1 MNALDTAVFHA
12 ATGTSPYT
20 VALMRILIEAQHE
33 PEARAAIRSAIVRH
47 RANGE
52 TEQVVRL
59 SRLEALW
66 RAHPQAWHVVRGT
79 IASLAHDRTEVGAS
93 QMLDYWGSAFDRLAA
108 ESPEASVALYSLGDP
123 GLLEAA
129 TREVVDLMNDWRL
142 LAPDRDVVDLGCGIG
157 RFLVALAPK
166 VRSVLGLDLSARMVA
181 EACRRC
187 ADWPRVRAQQSSGR
201 NLADVADRSV
211 DLVLAADVFPYL
223 VQAGEELAA
232 AHVREFARVLRPGG
246 SALIFNWSY
255 RGDLATDR
263 ADVAAAAAASAFD
276 VEVDGLAPLSLWDGV
291 AFLLRLSSPP
301 RP

>member
-108 ESPEASVALYSLGDP
+108 EF
-123 GLLEAA
+123 
-129 TREVVDLMNDWRL
+129 TRGERCAL
-142 LAPDRDVVDLGCGIG
+142 LAWRSRTPRGSHPGSRGPDER
-157 RFLVALAPK
+157 LAP
-166 VRSVLGLDLSARMVA
+166 A
-181 EACRRC
+181 
-187 ADWPRVRAQQSSGR
+187 
-201 NLADVADRSV
+201 
-211 DLVLAADVFPYL
+211 
-223 VQAGEELAA
+223 
-232 AHVREFARVLRPGG
+232 RPG
-246 SALIFNWSY
+246 SR
-255 RGDLATDR
+255 RG
-263 ADVAAAAAASAFD
+263 
-276 VEVDGLAPLSLWDGV
+276 
-291 AFLLRLSSPP
+291 
-301 RP
+301 